1 MNDTTS
7 SAGFFFHTTTAVQSR
22 VGGVLDVGVR
32 KKTEP

>member
-1 MNDTTS
+1 MTLPVQQD
-7 SAGFFFHTTTAVQSR
+7 FFFHTTTAVQSR